1 MTQQEIM
8 ALTLYG
14 EAGQDGLPVQEALAC
29 LIMNRVKYAKTHR
42 QTWWGTTPE
51 QVCLCP
57 FQFSC
62 WQRQDMWVPQALKE
76 RIYQSCLRTASRALK
91 GFIQDSTHGA
101 TLYHDKN
108 EDARWAMSLAPVA
121 QVGRFLFYRELI

>member
-14 EAGQDGLPVQEALAC
+14 ETGQDSLSVQEALAC
-29 LIMNRVKYAKTHR
+29 LIMNRVKYAHTHR
-42 QTWWGTTPE
+42 QTWWGKTPE

-62 WQRQDMWVPQALKE
+62 WQKQEQWLPNAQTE
-76 RIYQSCLRTASRALK
+76 RVYQMCLRTASRALK
-91 GFIQDSTHGA
+91 GFLPDATHGA

-108 EDARWAMSLAPVA
+108 EDATWALHLAPVA
-121 QVGRFLFYRELI
+121 QVGRFLFYKELV

>member
-14 EAGQDGLPVQEALAC
+14 EVGQDSLSVQEALAC
-29 LIMNRVKYAKTHR
+29 LIMNRVKYAHTHN
-42 QTWWGTTPE
+42 QAWWGKTPE

-62 WQRQDMWVPQALKE
+62 WQRQDQWFPDAQKE
-76 RIYQSCLRTASRALK
+76 RIYQTCLRIASRALK
-91 GFIQDSTHGA
+91 GFIPDATHGA

-108 EDARWAMSLAPVA
+108 QDAAWALRLASVA
-121 QVGRFLFYRELI
+121 QVGRFLFYKELL